1 MISNTEVNK
10 KNPEQTLRD
19 IIEKEPTYDAFIK
32 LGDVLMDTGNTL
44 EAIQCY
50 SNALRI
56 KPNDALV
63 YNKLGDAHIKLHS
76 EVANFAIEFYRRSLA
91 INSHNAETYNKLG
104 LALYGLGRPE
114 EAIDCFRKALRI
126 KPDFL
131 RARFNHCVA
140 QIPVLYRKEED
151 ILLSRAH
158 YRQEL
163 ENLQESIR
171 LESKGEVKE
180 VAQGKVQPFYLPYQG
195 HNDCEL
201 QRSYGELMSRIQA
214 ARYPQFNQAP
224 TFTPIKPEGQI
235 RVGFVSAD
243 FRNHTVWYVI
253 IKGWIENLNKAR
265 YRLFGYSTSRW
276 KDGQTEVARQE
287 FSRFV
292 EDIYSL
298 EKLGR
303 LIRKD
308 RLHVLIYPEV
318 GMGVR
323 TAQLAALRLA
333 PIQCVSWGH
342 PVTSGLPTID
352 YFLSSELM
360 EPPGAEAHYTERL
373 VRLPN
378 LSIHYTPP
386 DIPETHGNR
395 AGFGLPADGV
405 LFLCAQSL
413 FKYLPNYDEVFPRI
427 AKELGKCHFVFMK
440 HPKSP
445 QITNQFRQR
454 LSQAF
459 ARYGLN
465 SEDYVTLLPR
475 LDLVDYYALNR
486 LVDVFLDSIGYSG
499 GKTTLDAITCDLP
512 VVTMPGNFMR
522 GRQSLAMLTMMGVT
536 ETIGATV
543 DDYVSLAVRLGSDSN
558 WRHQLTRKIAENKK
572 KLFRDMTCIK
582 DLEAFIEAAVS
593 RHLRLPS
600 TPG

>member
-1 MISNTEVNK
+1 MRSNTEVNK

-19 IIEKEPTYDAFIK
+19 IIEKDPTYDAFIK

-44 EAIQCY
+44 KAIQHYC
-50 SNALRI
+50 NALKT
-56 KPNDALV
+56 KPNDALI
-63 YNKLGDAHIKLHS
+63 YTKLGDAHITLNN
-76 EVANFAIEFYRRSLA
+76 EVAIFAIEFYKKSLE
-91 INSHNAETYNKLG
+91 IDPHNAKAYNKLG
-104 LALYGLGRPE
+104 RALHDLGE
-114 EAIDCFRKALRI
+114 QKEAIDCFRKALDL

-131 RARFNHCVA
+131 RARFNLCIA

-151 ILLSRAH
+151 ILLSRAR

-171 LESKGEVKE
+171 LESKREANEAAKGHL
-180 VAQGKVQPFYLPYQG
+180 QPFYLPYQG
-195 HNDCEL
+195 HNDSEP
-201 QRSYGELMSRIQA
+201 QRTYGELMSRIQR
-214 ARYPQFNQAP
+214 ARYPKFNQAP
-224 TFTPIKPEGQI
+224 TFTPTKPGEQI
-235 RVGFVSAD
+235 RVGFVSSHYYAHVD
-243 FRNHTVWYVI
+243 WHVI
-253 IKGWIENLNKAR
+253 IKGWIQNLDKER
-265 YRLFGYSTSRW
+265 YRLFGYHTGLD
-276 KDGQTEVARQE
+276 KDEQTEVARQG
-287 FSRFV
+287 FCRFV

-303 LIRKD
+303 IIRND

-318 GMGVR
+318 GMNVR

-333 PIQCVSWGH
+333 PIQCISWGH

-360 EPPGAEAHYTERL
+360 EPPGAENHYTERL

-378 LSIHYTPP
+378 LSIYYTPP

-395 AGFGLPADGV
+395 AGFGLPAHGV

-413 FKYLPNYDEVFPRI
+413 WKYLPHYDDVFPRI
-427 AKELGKCHFVFMK
+427 AKELGKCHFVFKK
-440 HPKSP
+440 HHKSP

-475 LDLVDYYALNR
+475 MDLARYYALYR
-486 LVDVFLDSIGYSG
+486 LVDIFLDSIGYSG

-522 GRQSLAMLTMMGVT
+522 GRQSLAMLTMLGVT

-572 KLFRDMTCIK
+572 KLYRDMACIRG
-582 DLEAFIEAAVS
+582 LEAFIEAAVS
-593 RHLRLPS
+593 RRLHLPS
-600 TPG
+600 TSG